1 MSDLVLQHGP
11 TRVTVSP
18 EYGGRIAQ
26 IEVEIGS
33 RRVQLLVDAAEQPPA
48 ERDPLAWGCFPM
60 APWPNRIA
68 DGRFSFEGA
77 TYRVPPDCGPHAIHG
92 LGARRAWRVKE
103 LDGARCVLSLDFD
116 ERWPWRGSIT
126 HEISAHDD
134 GLTTWLRVVAAA
146 AQRFPAGVG
155 WHPWFRRSIG
165 GHEVAVGLQATERYE
180 LQDMI
185 PTGRTLPVAGAHDL
199 RAAPAVG
206 ERRLDECYRGV
217 RSPIVVRWGE
227 LALSIEPS
235 DNVCH
240 AMVYTPPHA
249 VCVEPQTCAVDAFN
263 LAARDV
269 DGTGIVVVT
278 PASPLVATSTW
289 RWGLGD
295 SPTGGQ

>member
-1 MSDLVLQHGP
+1 MPDLVLQHGR

-26 IEVEIGS
+26 IEVEIGG
-33 RRVQLLVDAAEQPPA
+33 RPVQLLVDAAEQPPA

-77 TYRVPPDCGPHAIHG
+77 TYGVTPDYGPHAIHG
-92 LGARRAWRVKE
+92 LTVRRAWRVEE
-103 LDGARCVLSLDFD
+103 LDGTRCMLSLDFD

-126 HEISAHDD
+126 HEMTAHDG
-134 GLTTWLRVVAAA
+134 GLTTSLRVVAAA

-155 WHPWFRRSIG
+155 WHPWFRRTVG
-165 GHEVAVGLQATERYE
+165 GHGVAVGLQAAERYE

-185 PTGRTLPVAGAHDL
+185 PTGRTLPVAGTHDL
-199 RAAPAVG
+199 RAAPEVG
-206 ERRLDECYRGV
+206 ERRLDDCYRGV

-227 LALSIEPS
+227 LALSMEPS
-235 DNVCH
+235 DNVLH

-249 VCVEPQTCAVDAFN
+249 VCVEPQTCTVDAFN
-263 LAARDV
+263 LDARNV

-278 PASPLVATSTW
+278 PESPLVATARW
-289 RWGLGD
+289 RWSLRQL
-295 SPTGGQ
+295 PTDNQ